1 MANCRFSEMN
11 NKIEFFYSKTCP
23 HCPPVKKMVHE
34 IVKDLGRTV
43 EVCEIDAWSEEGE
56 PLAEKYG
63 IQLVPTIVV
72 NGTKC
77 AEGIISRQ
85 QLASALK
92 AALS

>member
-1 MANCRFSEMN
+1 MN

-23 HCPPVKKMVHE
+23 HCAPVKKMLQE

-43 EVCEIDAWSEEGE
+43 EVCEIDAWSDEGE

-85 QLASALK
+85 QLTSALK